1 MNDQQLKDAIQKYFS
16 DKSRSREA
24 TREGLEAARDEIEM
38 LLETLSDE

>member
-1 MNDQQLKDAIQKYFS
+1 MDEDQLKEAIRKYFA

-38 LLETLSDE
+38 LLETLSN

>member
-1 MNDQQLKDAIQKYFS
+1 MNEQQLMEAIQRYFG

-38 LLETLSDE
+38 LIETLSGD